1 MRPLVQRPI
10 DKRRRWIGLFF
21 LIASA
26 AMLTW
31 GSTWLAPYLK
41 ETTYLFYWLV
51 CFLFTI
57 LAMGTA
63 LLDMW
68 VIRSR
73 ARQERKALAV
83 EVFKRTPVS
92 NRQSDPPAS
101 ANHRN
106 ESDSETVE

>member
-41 ETTYLFYWLV
+41 GTTYLIYWLV
-51 CFLFTI
+51 CFLFTT

-73 ARQERKALAV
+73 ARQERKALAE
-83 EVFKRTPVS
+83 EVFKRAPVS
-92 NRQSDPPAS
+92 DRQSDPHAGVD
-101 ANHRN
+101 HRN
-106 ESDSETVE
+106 ESA

>member
-41 ETTYLFYWLV
+41 GTTYLIYWLV
-51 CFLFTI
+51 CFLFTT

-73 ARQERKALAV
+73 ARQERKALAE
-83 EVFKRTPVS
+83 EVFKRAPVS
-92 NRQSDPPAS
+92 DRQSDPPAC
-101 ANHRN
+101 ADHRN
-106 ESDSETVE
+106 ESA

>member
-21 LIASA
+21 LITSA
-26 AMLTW
+26 AMLIW

-41 ETTYLFYWLV
+41 GTTYLIYWLV
-51 CFLFTI
+51 CFLFTT

-68 VIRSR
+68 VIRSC
-73 ARQERKALAV
+73 ARQERKALAE
-83 EVFKRTPVS
+83 EVFMRTPAS
-92 NRQSDPPAS
+92 NRQSNPPDS
-101 ANHRN
+101 ANHQN
-106 ESDSETVE
+106 E

>member
-10 DKRRRWIGLFF
+10 DKRRRWIGLFS

-31 GSTWLAPYLK
+31 GSTWPCLPQK
-41 ETTYLFYWLV
+41 RNDLFVLLV
-51 CFLFTI
+51 GLLLFTI
-57 LAMGTA
+57 LAMRTA

-73 ARQERKALAV
+73 ARQERKARQFSN
-83 EVFKRTPVS
+83 ETPVS

>member
-1 MRPLVQRPI
+1 MGKHLACPLPQRN
-10 DKRRRWIGLFF
+10 DLFVLLVGL
-21 LIASA
+21 LPVHH
-26 AMLTW
+26 LGNGDRT
-31 GSTWLAPYLK
+31 
-41 ETTYLFYWLV
+41 
-51 CFLFTI
+51 
-57 LAMGTA
+57 
-63 LLDMW
+63 LDMW

>member
-1 MRPLVQRPI
+1 
-10 DKRRRWIGLFF
+10 
-21 LIASA
+21 
-26 AMLTW
+26 MLTW

-41 ETTYLFYWLV
+41 GATYLFYWLV

-83 EVFKRTPVS
+83 ESFQTDTGLKSAIGSPCQREPPKRIRFRNS
-92 NRQSDPPAS
+92 RIAINSGS
-101 ANHRN
+101 A
-106 ESDSETVE
+106 TQCL